1 MRKVL
6 LVFAVVGLLAGLAA
20 TAIAVSGAGT
30 KTVSITDDQFTPHK
44 FSIKKGTIVRWVWSK
59 DNVDEHTVT
68 QADKHFDPKDHG
80 FSSKEQAT
88 GPSFAH
94 RFKKTGTFYVVCLV
108 HPTDMRIKIS
118 VRQ

>member
-1 MRKVL
+1 MRK
-6 LVFAVVGLLAGLAA
+6 LVVSLAVVALVAGLAA
-20 TAIAVSGAGT
+20 TAAAVSGAGT
-30 KTVSITDDQFTPHK
+30 KTVSVADDVFTPHK
-44 FSIKKGTIVRWVWSK
+44 FSIKKGSIVRWVWSK

-68 QADKHFDPKDHG
+68 QADKHFDPKDRG

-94 RFKKTGTFYVVCLV
+94 RFKKAGTYYIVCLV

-118 VRQ
+118 VH